1 VEHKATKQ
9 PYAIKMIETKYRE
22 GREVCESELNML
34 RRVHHT
40 NIVQLI
46 EVFETQGCVYMVME
60 LATGGE
66 LFDQIIAKGS
76 FTERDATRVL

>member
-22 GREVCESELNML
+22 GREVCESELSVL
-34 RRVHHT
+34 RRVRHT
-40 NIVQLI
+40 NIIQLI
-46 EVFETQGCVYMVME
+46 EVFETQDRVYMVME

-66 LFDQIIAKGS
+66 LFDRIIAKGS